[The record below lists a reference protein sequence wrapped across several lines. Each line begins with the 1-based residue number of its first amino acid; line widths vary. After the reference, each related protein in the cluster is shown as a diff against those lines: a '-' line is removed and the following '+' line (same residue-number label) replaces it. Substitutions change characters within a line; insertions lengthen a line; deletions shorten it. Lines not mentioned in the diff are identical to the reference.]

1 MRLNINLA
9 TERYEDVR
17 QFYVRWSAAL
27 SVAAIFTAILVV
39 ITVFN
44 YSSSSQSGKRIRQLR
59 QRIDVLQSER
69 SSAEAVENSP
79 ENRDVTDQK
88 NYWNTQ
94 IARRSFSW
102 TQLFNDLQRIMPGR
116 AYVIS
121 VKPELTQDNRV
132 KLTLQIAAEQHGN
145 AIDLVKRM
153 ESSPRF
159 KQPEITAES
168 AQKDSRTGASTIKLE
183 IQTFYTPAALPGASA
198 PREGM

>member
-9 TERYEDVR
+9 TQRYEDVR
-17 QFYVRWSAAL
+17 QFYVRWTSAL
-27 SVAAIFTAILVV
+27 GVAVVLTAILAVLA
-39 ITVFN
+39 VFD
-44 YSSSSQSGKRIRQLR
+44 YSNSAQSGARIRQLR
-59 QRIDVLQSER
+59 QRIDTLQNER
-69 SSAEAVENSP
+69 SQAEAVENSP

-88 NYWNTQ
+88 NFWNAQ

-116 AYVIS
+116 AYVLS
-121 VKPELTQDNRV
+121 VTPEMTKENRL
-132 KLTLQIAAEQHGN
+132 KLTLQIAAEQHAN

-168 AQKDSRTGASTIKLE
+168 AQKDTRTGANTIKLE
-183 IQTFYTPAALPGASA
+183 IQTFYTPATLRAAASA
-198 PREGM
+198 REGM